1 MRLASAA
8 ASVALVL
15 FAYAPA
21 HAQAVTAAMPPA
33 DDMEAAKAHFAAGSA
48 YYEQADYTDA
58 VKEFNEAYRLSK
70 RTDLLY
76 NIAVCYERLNDYDN
90 AIATLKR
97 YLIEKPNAP
106 DRVTIESRIQN
117 LQKAKEA
124 QPAPGKPVPAP
135 APKPI
140 ASPVSTVSAPAT
152 RSERPARWWLTG
164 TVIGAA
170 GAAVLAGSLGTG
182 LAAHSLYQD
191 LSKKCQNQSCPPDRN
206 LENEQSRGR
215 ALGIA
220 SDVLLGVGI
229 AAVATGVV
237 LLIVK
242 SRHHPTAVRQA
253 WLAPSLRGLAVR
265 F

>member
-1 MRLASAA
+1 MRLASAT

-15 FAYAPA
+15 FAFAPAPA
-21 HAQAVTAAMPPA
+21 HAQAIQAVTPAA

-90 AIATLKR
+90 AIATLRR
-97 YLIEKPNAP
+97 YLTEKPNAP

-124 QPAPGKPVPAP
+124 QPAPGQP
-135 APKPI
+135 APKPVT
-140 ASPVSTVSAPAT
+140 APVSSVGAT
-152 RSERPARWWLTG
+152 PPPSERPARWWLSG
-164 TVIGAA
+164 TAVGAA
-170 GAAVLAGSLGTG
+170 GVAVLAASLGTG
-182 LAAHSLYQD
+182 LAAHSLYED
-191 LSKKCQNQSCPPDRN
+191 LSSKCQNQSCPPDRT
-206 LENEQSRGR
+206 LENEQKKGR
-215 ALGIA
+215 ALAVA
-220 SDVLLGVGI
+220 SDVLLGVGV

-242 SRHHPTAVRQA
+242 SRRHHPTAARQA
-253 WLAPSLRGLAVR
+253 WLAPAASGLAVR